1 MTYLNFKDPISSDI
15 LLEWWRNLDNFKGDR
30 AMLRRCNSYEEVAF
44 SPSFH
49 RLRKELRNKELNV
62 NNERLAIVAGVV
74 SHVKNSPEGINYPEL
89 MATAKKKG
97 EDPQVSERR
106 FEKLL
111 SIDNPE
117 NLYSSMIRFVKLT
130 GGSAPIP
137 DLAHGLYWWNNRTK
151 KEWALAYYEKIV

>member
-1 MTYLNFKDPISSDI
+1 MTYLNFKDPVASEI
-15 LLEWWRNLDNFKGDR
+15 LLEWWKNLDNSKGDR
-30 AMLRRCNSYEEVAF
+30 AMLRRCSSYEEVAF

-49 RLRKELRNKELNV
+49 RLRKELWNKELNV

-89 MATAKKKG
+89 MAKAKKKG

-137 DLAHGLYWWNNRTK
+137 DLANGLYWWNNRTK